1 MRIQEMVGYSCIQED
16 EMVKD
21 SIGNR
26 MKENY
31 ENAYRIKLTRRTPVI
46 LRLDGK
52 AFHTLTR
59 GCDKPFDHELQT
71 AMVRT
76 AMFLMEEI
84 QGAKCAY
91 IQSDEISI
99 LLTDFDR
106 LNTSAWFDNNLQ
118 KIVSISASFASV
130 KFTELFG
137 KVGIFDSR
145 AFNVPKEEV
154 CNYFVWRQQDWFRN
168 SLQMLSQSHFSHK
181 QLQNKNTPDMHEMLH
196 EKGVNWA
203 ELEPRWK
210 NGVFLSKEERAFVG
224 MEDVVL
230 TSDRNVVE
238 KHLVPKEE

>member
-1 MRIQEMVGYSCIQED
+1 MI
-16 EMVKD
+16 KD

-59 GCDKPFDHELQT
+59 GCEKPFDNKLQT

-76 AMFLMEEI
+76 GMFLMEEI

-130 KFTELFG
+130 KFTEFYG
-137 KVGIFDSR
+137 KMGIFDSR

-181 QLQNKNTPDMHEMLH
+181 KLHGKNTPDMHEMLH

-210 NGVFLSKEERAFVG
+210 NGVFLSKEERAFTVF
-224 MEDVVL
+224 EDVVL
-230 TSDRNVVE
+230 TSDRSVVE

>member
-1 MRIQEMVGYSCIQED
+1 MI
-16 EMVKD
+16 KD

-26 MKENY
+26 MKDNY
-31 ENAYRIKLTRRTPVI
+31 ENAYRVKLTRRTPVI

-52 AFHTLTR
+52 AFHTLTK
-59 GCDKPFDHELQT
+59 GCEKPFDNKLQNV
-71 AMVRT
+71 MVRT
-76 AMFLMEEI
+76 GMFLMEEI

-118 KIVSISASFASV
+118 KIVSISASYASV
-130 KFTELFG
+130 KFTELYG
-137 KVGIFDSR
+137 NVGIFDSR
-145 AFNVPKEEV
+145 AFNIPKEEV

-181 QLQNKNTPDMHEMLH
+181 KLHGKNTSDMHEMLH

-203 ELEPRWK
+203 ELPNRWK
-210 NGVFLSKEERAFVG
+210 NGVFINKSGRDLKAW
-224 MEDVVL
+224 D
-230 TSDRNVVE
+230 NVVFTKNRWIIE
-238 KHLVPKEE
+238 NYLVPKEE